1 MKIRAVAASTFTDK
15 EQGWSYSDSALM
27 DLAKTAKGNP
37 VIYKKKKIG
46 IVESGKYDDSRLII
60 TAIID
65 LPGEILNEA
74 LFLAPG
80 GLTDFATDGDIIS
93 ECKAHRYV
101 FTDNPSDKTLT
112 VFEHIE

>member
-27 DLAKTAKGNP
+27 DLAKTAKNNP
-37 VIYKKKKIG
+37 VIYKTKKIG
-46 IVESGKYDDSRLII
+46 IVESGEYDDSRLVIM
-60 TAIID
+60 AIID
-65 LPGEILNEA
+65 WPEEILTGD
-74 LFLAPG
+74 LFLVPG

-112 VFEHIE
+112 GVEKVE